1 MRIAF
6 DHQAFCLQ
14 KTGGISRYFC
24 RLAEQLQQ
32 TTQIDEIGVFAPL
45 YRNQYLRELSN
56 DLVHGHSI
64 KDYPAKTAGLL
75 VKANSWLAKPQIKR
89 WKPDL
94 VHETYFSL
102 NRSAPDSCPVVL
114 TVFDMIPELE
124 AIASQAKLGTGLAQ
138 RLELDSTKYAAVQR
152 ADHIIC
158 ISEHTRGDLL
168 KLYQVPEKKV
178 SVVYLGCEA
187 ANEQS
192 AAANVTIDTRIDIT
206 STDATSI
213 DTSNST
219 RSKDDTSRTRQSRP
233 YLLYVGLREGYKN
246 FEQLL
251 RAIAQAPR
259 LLVEFDVLAFGGG
272 AFTTVE
278 KNLISTLGFKFNQV
292 RQHSGDDTALN
303 TAYQNATAF
312 VYPSAYEGFGLPPLE
327 AMAKNCPV
335 VSSHTSSMPEVIGRA
350 GEYFDPQSLD
360 SISRAIEAVVFSIER
375 TQELIKL
382 GRERVNLFSWQ
393 RCAQETRAIYQAVLN
408 ASLLTRM
415 Q

>member
-14 KTGGISRYFC
+14 KTGGISRYYC

-32 TTQIDEIGVFAPL
+32 YKLADEIGVFAPL
-45 YRNQYLRELSN
+45 YRNQYLRGLSKN
-56 DLVHGHSI
+56 LVHGYSVN
-64 KDYPAKTAGLL
+64 DYPAKTAGLL
-75 VKANSWLAKPQIKR
+75 VKANGWLARSQIKE

-102 NRSAPDSCPVVL
+102 KRSASKSCPIVL

-124 AIASQAKLGTGLAQ
+124 AIASQAKLGTCLTQ
-138 RLELDSTKYAAVQR
+138 RVELDSTKRAAVQR

-168 KLYQVPEKKV
+168 KLYQVPAHKV

-187 ANEQS
+187 VTVQS
-192 AAANVTIDTRIDIT
+192 ALENTSIDINTNTSTNT
-206 STDATSI
+206 STDVLTSCA
-213 DTSNST
+213 
-219 RSKDDTSRTRQSRP
+219 RQSRT

-246 FEQLL
+246 FKNLL
-251 RAIAQAPR
+251 QAIAQSPA
-259 LLVEFDVLAFGGG
+259 LMAEFDVLAFGGG
-272 AFTTVE
+272 TFTAAEQT
-278 KNLISTLGFKFNQV
+278 LIERLGFKSKQV
-292 RQHSGDDTALN
+292 RQQSGNDAALN
-303 TAYQNATAF
+303 EAYQNAAAF

-327 AMAKNCPV
+327 AMARNCPV
-335 VSSHTSSMPEVIGRA
+335 ISSNTSSMPEVIGGA

-360 SISRAIEAVVFSIER
+360 SISSAIQSVVFSKER

-382 GRERVNLFSWQ
+382 GSERVKIFTWQ
-393 RCAQETRAIYQAVLN
+393 RCAQETHAIYQSVLN
-408 ASLLTRM
+408 VASSTRM

>member
-14 KTGGISRYFC
+14 KTGGISRYYC

-32 TTQIDEIGVFAPL
+32 NKQADEVGVFAPL
-45 YRNQYLRELSN
+45 YRNQYLLELSKN
-56 DLVHGHSI
+56 LVHGYSV

-75 VKANSWLAKPQIKR
+75 VKANGWLAKSQIKG

-102 NRSAPDSCPVVL
+102 NRSAPASCPVVL

-124 AIASQAKLGTGLAQ
+124 AIASQAKSRTAIAQ
-138 RLELDSTKYAAVQR
+138 ASGLDSIKRTAVQR

-168 KLYQVPEKKV
+168 KLYQVPAHKV
-178 SVVYLGCEA
+178 SVVYLGCDPA
-187 ANEQS
+187 TVQNASAN
-192 AAANVTIDTRIDIT
+192 ANRE
-206 STDATSI
+206 
-213 DTSNST
+213 
-219 RSKDDTSRTRQSRP
+219 SRP

-246 FEQLL
+246 FENLL
-251 RAIAQAPR
+251 LAIAQAPA
-259 LLVEFDVLAFGGG
+259 LQAEFDVLAFGGG
-272 AFTTVE
+272 TFTAAEQT
-278 KNLISTLGFKFNQV
+278 LIARLGFKSNQV
-292 RQHSGDDTALN
+292 RQQAGNDATLN
-303 TAYQNATAF
+303 EAYQNAAAF

-327 AMAKNCPV
+327 AMARNCPV
-335 VSSHTSSMPEVIGRA
+335 ISSSTSSMPEVIGSA
-350 GEYFDPQSLD
+350 GEYFDPQSID
-360 SISRAIEAVVFSIER
+360 CISHSIEAVVFSKDR

-382 GRERVNLFSWQ
+382 GNERVKLFTWQ
-393 RCAQETRAIYQAVLN
+393 RCAQETRTIYQSVLN
-408 ASLLTRM
+408 AASSTRM